1 MRCSTKMR
9 NFDTKYIR
17 MNFRLLVTLFC
28 FFLGFKSQAQTLVFA
43 QLTGTPNMNT
53 TGWNLTGAAAIGDTG
68 GDANVDPDEL
78 ILTNNVGNSS
88 GAIFYNQPIDLGTC
102 YQWNVEFDF
111 RMFDG
116 TSADGIAFCF
126 LDVPPT
132 GFVSGGGVGIPSTAN
147 GIKVVFDT
155 YNNCGGA
162 NPEIQIYSGPGYNEC
177 IAGITTLNNV
187 GGNLNF
193 LRSSTY
199 NTAVISYNYGVVTV
213 SVNGT
218 QYLSG
223 TYNLNFAGYMGWT
236 ASTGGSN
243 DRHSIRN
250 ATIYADIATSNAGPD
265 VSVCTGQT
273 AQIGS
278 ANNTNYIYSW
288 TAAPGL
294 TQTTISNPVVNLSNT
309 GNTPISQTYTVTT
322 NLASN
327 PSSCPSF
334 DSVVVTINPLF
345 NDTLPV
351 SICQGSSYTLG
362 TQAFSTAGFH
372 PVVFPSVLGCD
383 STVVLNLTLLPNL
396 TNNQTVHI
404 CQGAT
409 YTFAGNTI
417 SAAGTYTQ
425 LLQTA
430 TGCDSTINLT
440 LVVDPILTS
449 NIQAAICQGGSY
461 SFGTQTLTTAGNY
474 SRTIQTVAGCDSII
488 NLTLAV
494 NPILA
499 SSSSMTLCQGE
510 STLFFGQ
517 TLTNTGVYQQTL
529 QTVAGCD
536 SVVTLNLTVYPIPAA
551 PNLNGNS
558 PVECPGDV
566 VSLLVDP
573 VSNGIY
579 NWSGPQ
585 SFSSSSENVYFP
597 VQLPQIGIYSVT
609 VSINGCVSSPSS
621 ISVSIENIYDYMD
634 FDFPNVLTPNGDGNN
649 DELDIEAMFKSCQE
663 YQLKLFNRWGNLVY
677 AGKRFDTPFNGK
689 DVNGTIL
696 QDGVY
701 FYLLE
706 VDQQA
711 KSGFIHVIR

>member
-1 MRCSTKMR
+1 MRK
-9 NFDTKYIR
+9 FDAKYIR
-17 MNFRLLVTLFC
+17 MKFRLLITLFC
-28 FFLGFKSQAQTLVFA
+28 FFLVFKSEAQTLVFA
-43 QLTGTPNMNT
+43 ELTGAPNMNT
-53 TGWNLTGAAAIGDTG
+53 TGWNLTGAAATGDTG

-78 ILTNNVGNSS
+78 ILTNNIGNSS
-88 GAIFYNQPIDLGTC
+88 GAIFYNQAIDLGTC

-218 QYLSG
+218 QYLTG

-250 ATIYADIATSNAGPD
+250 ATIYADIATSNAGLD
-265 VSVCTGQT
+265 VSVCNGET

-288 TAAPGL
+288 TTAPGL
-294 TQTTISNPVVNLSNT
+294 SQNSISNPIVNLANT

-322 NLASN
+322 NLSSN
-327 PSSCPSF
+327 PNSCPSF
-334 DSVVVTINPLF
+334 DSVVVTVNPLF
-345 NDTLPV
+345 NDTLPI
-351 SICQGSSYTLG
+351 SICQGATYTLG
-362 TQAFSTAGFH
+362 TQTFSSSGFH
-372 PVVFPSVLGCD
+372 PVVFQSVLGCD

-404 CQGAT
+404 CQGAS
-409 YTFAGNTI
+409 YTFAGNVLVN
-417 SAAGTYTQ
+417 SGTYTQ
-425 LLQTA
+425 LLQTVS
-430 TGCDSTINLT
+430 GCDSTINLT
-440 LVVDPILTS
+440 LIVDPILTS
-449 NIQAAICQGGSY
+449 NIQASICQGVSY
-461 SFGTQTLTTAGNY
+461 TFGTQTLSTAGNY
-474 SRTIQTVAGCDSII
+474 SRTIQTLAGCDSII
-488 NLTLAV
+488 NLTLTV
-494 NPILA
+494 NPVLA
-499 SSSSMTLCQGE
+499 STSSMTFCQGQ

-517 TLTNTGVYQQTL
+517 TLTTTGVYNHTL

-551 PNLNGNS
+551 PLLTGDS

-566 VSLLVDP
+566 VSLHIDP
-573 VSNGIY
+573 VSNALY
-579 NWSGPQ
+579 SWSGPLNFA
-585 SFSSSSENVYFP
+585 STNTDVFFP
-597 VQLPQIGIYSVT
+597 VQIEQMGNYSAT
-609 VSINGCVSSPSS
+609 ISINGCVSSPSV
-621 ISVSIENIYDYMD
+621 IPVSITNIYNYED
-634 FDFPNVLTPNGDGNN
+634 FDFPNVITPNSDGFN

-663 YQLKLFNRWGNLVY
+663 YQLKVFNRWGNMIY
-677 AGKRFDTPFNGK
+677 SGKRFDAPFNGK
-689 DVNGTIL
+689 DMNGAVL

-706 VDQQA
+706 FDQKK
-711 KSGFIHVIR
+711 KSGFIHLIR

>member
-1 MRCSTKMR
+1 MK
-9 NFDTKYIR
+9 
-17 MNFRLLVTLFC
+17 LLHI
-28 FFLGFKSQAQTLVFA
+28 FFLLSCMIFFGKSQAQTLVFA
-43 QLTGTPNMNT
+43 ELTGSPSMNT
-53 TGWNLTGAAAIGDTG
+53 TGWNLTGAAATGDTG
-68 GDANVDPDEL
+68 GDANFDPDEL

-88 GAIFYNQPIDLGTC
+88 GAIFYNQAIDLGTC
-102 YQWNVEFDF
+102 YQWNVQFDF

-193 LRSSTY
+193 LRSNTY

-265 VSVCTGQT
+265 VSICNGQT

-278 ANNTNYIYSW
+278 VNNPNYIYAW

-294 TQTTISNPVVNLSNT
+294 TQTTVSSPTVNLVNT
-309 GNTPISQTYTVTT
+309 GNTSLSQSYTVMT
-322 NLASN
+322 NLVSN
-327 PSSCPSF
+327 PNSCPSF
-334 DSVVVTINPLF
+334 DSVIVTVNPLF

-351 SICQGSSYTLG
+351 SICQGATYTLG
-362 TQAFSTAGFH
+362 TQIFSTSGFH
-372 PVVFPSVLGCD
+372 PVVFPSIFGCD

-409 YTFAGNTI
+409 YTFAGNILST
-417 SAAGTYTQ
+417 SGTFIQ

-440 LVVDPILTS
+440 LIVDPILTS

-488 NLTLAV
+488 NLNLAV
-494 NPILA
+494 NPVLS
-499 SSSSMTLCQGE
+499 SSSSMTFCQGE
-510 STLFFGQ
+510 STLFYGQ
-517 TLTNTGVYQQTL
+517 TLTNTGVYNHTL
-529 QTVAGCD
+529 QTIAGCD
-536 SVVTLNLTVYPIPAA
+536 SVVTLNVTVYPIPAA
-551 PNLNGNS
+551 PILSGNS

-566 VSLLVDP
+566 VTLSIDP
-573 VSNGIY
+573 ISNAQY
-579 NWSGPQ
+579 EWSGPLN
-585 SFSSSSENVYFP
+585 FSSANSAVFFP
-597 VQLPQIGIYSVT
+597 VDIEQMGSYSAT
-609 VSINGCVSSPSS
+609 ISINGCVSSPAS
-621 ISVSIENIYDYMD
+621 IPVSITNIYDYAE
-634 FDFPNVLTPNGDGNN
+634 FDFPNVITPNGDGNN
-649 DELDIEAMFKSCQE
+649 DELDIEGMFKSCQE
-663 YQLKLFNRWGNLVY
+663 YQLKVFNRWGNLVY
-677 AGKRFDTPFNGK
+677 SGIRFDAPFNGK
-689 DVNGTIL
+689 DINGAVL
-696 QDGVY
+696 EHGVY

-706 VDQQA
+706 FEEKK

>member
-1 MRCSTKMR
+1 MRK
-9 NFDTKYIR
+9 FDAKYIR
-17 MNFRLLVTLFC
+17 MKFRLLITLFC
-28 FFLGFKSQAQTLVFA
+28 FFLGFKSEAQTLVFA

-53 TGWNLTGAAAIGDTG
+53 TGWNLTGAAATGDTG

-250 ATIYADIATSNAGPD
+250 ATIYADIATSNAGLD
-265 VSVCTGQT
+265 VSVCSGET

-288 TAAPGL
+288 TTAPGL
-294 TQTTISNPVVNLSNT
+294 NQNTISNPIVNLANT
-309 GNTPISQTYTVTT
+309 GNTPISQTYTVMT

-327 PSSCPSF
+327 PNSCPSF
-334 DSVVVTINPLF
+334 DSVVVTVNPLF
-345 NDTLPV
+345 NDTLPI
-351 SICQGSSYTLG
+351 SICQGASYTLG
-362 TQAFSTAGFH
+362 TQTFSTSGFH
-372 PVVFPSVLGCD
+372 SVVFPSVLGCD

-404 CQGAT
+404 CQGAS
-409 YTFAGNTI
+409 YTFAGNVLVN
-417 SAAGTYTQ
+417 SGTYTQ

-430 TGCDSTINLT
+430 SGCDSTINLT
-440 LVVDPILTS
+440 LIVDPILTS
-449 NIQAAICQGGSY
+449 NIQASICQGGSY
-461 SFGTQTLTTAGNY
+461 TFGTQTLSTAGNY
-474 SRTIQTVAGCDSII
+474 SRTIQTLAGCDSII
-488 NLTLAV
+488 NLTLTV
-494 NPILA
+494 NPVLA
-499 SSSSMTLCQGE
+499 STSSMTFCQGQ

-517 TLTNTGVYQQTL
+517 TLTNTGVYNHTL

-551 PNLNGNS
+551 PILTGDS
-558 PVECPGDV
+558 PVECPGDL
-566 VSLLVDP
+566 VSLHIDP
-573 VSNGIY
+573 VSNALY
-579 NWSGPQ
+579 SWSGPLNFA
-585 SFSSSSENVYFP
+585 STNTDVFFP
-597 VQLPQIGIYSVT
+597 VQIEQMGNYSAT
-609 VSINGCVSSPSS
+609 ISINGCVSSPSV
-621 ISVSIENIYDYMD
+621 IPVSITNIYNYED
-634 FDFPNVLTPNGDGNN
+634 FDFPNVITPNGDGFN

-663 YQLKLFNRWGNLVY
+663 YQLKVFNRWGNMIY
-677 AGKRFDTPFNGK
+677 SGKRFDAPFDGK
-689 DVNGTIL
+689 DMNGAVL

-706 VDQQA
+706 FDQKK
-711 KSGFIHVIR
+711 KSGFIHLIR

>member
-1 MRCSTKMR
+1 MRK
-9 NFDTKYIR
+9 FDAKYIR
-17 MNFRLLVTLFC
+17 MKFRLLITLFC
-28 FFLGFKSQAQTLVFA
+28 FFIGFKSEAQTLVFA

-53 TGWNLTGAAAIGDTG
+53 TGWNLTGAAATGDTG
-68 GDANVDPDEL
+68 GDVNFDPDEL
-78 ILTNNVGNSS
+78 ILTNNIGNSS
-88 GAIFYNQPIDLGTC
+88 GAIFYNQAIDLGTC
-102 YQWNVEFDF
+102 YQWNVQFDF

-218 QYLSG
+218 QYLTG

-265 VSVCTGQT
+265 VSVCSGQT

-278 ANNTNYIYSW
+278 VNNPSYIYAW
-288 TAAPGL
+288 TTAPGL
-294 TQTTISNPVVNLSNT
+294 TQTVVSNPTVNLVNT
-309 GNTPISQTYTVTT
+309 GNSPLSQSYTVMT
-322 NLASN
+322 NLVSN
-327 PSSCPSF
+327 PNSCPSF
-334 DSVVVTINPLF
+334 DSVIVTVNPLF

-362 TQAFSTAGFH
+362 TQTFSTVGYH
-372 PVVFPSVLGCD
+372 PVVFPSILGCD

-409 YTFAGNTI
+409 YTFAGNILST
-417 SAAGTYTQ
+417 SGTYTQ

-430 TGCDSTINLT
+430 SGCDSTINLS
-440 LVVDPILTS
+440 LIVDPILTA

-461 SFGTQTLTTAGNY
+461 PFGTQTLTTAGNY
-474 SRTIQTVAGCDSII
+474 SRTIQTQAGCDSII

-494 NPILA
+494 NPVLS
-499 SSSSMTLCQGE
+499 SSSSMTFCQGE
-510 STLFFGQ
+510 STLFYGQ
-517 TLTNTGVYQQTL
+517 TLTNTGVYSHTL

-536 SVVTLNLTVYPIPAA
+536 SVVTLNLTVYPIPSA
-551 PNLNGNS
+551 PILTGNS
-558 PVECPGDV
+558 PVECPGD
-566 VSLLVDP
+566 LVTLTIDP
-573 VSNGIY
+573 ISNAQY
-579 NWSGPQ
+579 QWSGPLNFT
-585 SFSSSSENVYFP
+585 SVNSTVFFP
-597 VQLPQIGIYSVT
+597 VQIQQMGNYSAT
-609 VSINGCVSSPSS
+609 ISINGCVSSPSV
-621 ISVSIENIYDYMD
+621 IPVSITNIYEYED
-634 FDFPNVLTPNGDGNN
+634 FDFPNVITPNGDGNN

-663 YQLKLFNRWGNLVY
+663 YQLKVINRWGNIIY
-677 AGKRFDTPFNGK
+677 SGKRFDAPFDGK
-689 DVNGTIL
+689 DMNGVVL

-706 VDQQA
+706 FDEKK
-711 KSGFIHVIR
+711 KSGFIHLIR

>member
-1 MRCSTKMR
+1 
-9 NFDTKYIR
+9 
-17 MNFRLLVTLFC
+17 MNFKYFLA
-28 FFLGFKSQAQTLVFA
+28 FFVVLHGLNGHSQTLVFA
-43 QLTGTPNMNT
+43 QLNGTPNMNT

-68 GDANVDPDEL
+68 GDLNFDPDEL
-78 ILTNNVGNSS
+78 ILTNNIGNSS
-88 GAIFYNQPIDLGTC
+88 GAIFYNQAIDLGTC

-250 ATIYADIATSNAGPD
+250 ATIFADIATSNAGPD
-265 VSVCTGQT
+265 VSICNGQP
-273 AQIGS
+273 AQVGS
-278 ANNTNYIYSW
+278 TNNSNYIYSW
-288 TAAPGL
+288 TSAPGL
-294 TQTTISNPVVNLSNT
+294 TQTTVSNPTVNLVNT
-309 GNTPISQTYTVTT
+309 GNTPLSQTYTVMT

-327 PSSCPSF
+327 PNSCPSF
-334 DSVVVTINPLF
+334 DSVIVTVNPLF

-351 SICQGSSYTLG
+351 SICQGSTYTLG
-362 TQAFSTAGFH
+362 TQTFASAGYH
-372 PVVFPSVLGCD
+372 SVVFPSSQGCD
-383 STVVLNLTLLPNL
+383 STVVLNLSLLPNL

-417 SAAGTYTQ
+417 STGGTYSQ
-425 LLQTA
+425 LLQTV

-440 LVVDPILTS
+440 LIIDPILTS
-449 NIQAAICQGGSY
+449 TIQAAICQGGSY
-461 SFGTQTLTTAGNY
+461 AFGAQTLTAPGNY
-474 SRTIQTVAGCDSII
+474 SRTIQTIAGCDSII

-499 SSSSMTLCQGE
+499 SSSSMTLCQGQ

-517 TLTNTGVYQQTL
+517 TLSNTGVYQQTL

-536 SVVTLNLTVYPIPAA
+536 SIVTLNLTVYPIPAA
-551 PNLNGNS
+551 PILTGNS
-558 PVECPGDV
+558 PVECPGDMV
-566 VSLLVDP
+566 TLTIDP
-573 VSNGIY
+573 VSNAQY
-579 NWSGPQ
+579 NWTGPLNFT
-585 SFSSSSENVYFP
+585 SNNSAVFFP
-597 VQLPQIGIYSVT
+597 VDITQMGTYVATIT
-609 VSINGCVSSPSS
+609 INGCVSSPSS
-621 ISVSIENIYDYMD
+621 IPVSIINVNTYED
-634 FDFPNVLTPNGDGNN
+634 FDFPNVITPNGDGIN
-649 DELDIEAMFKSCQE
+649 DYLDIVWKFKTCQE
-663 YQLKLFNRWGNLVY
+663 FSLKIVNRWGNMVY
-677 AGKRFDTPFNGK
+677 EGTKTSMPFSGVDQTGN
-689 DVNGTIL
+689 VL
-696 QDGVY
+696 EVGVY
-701 FYLLE
+701 FYLLQFE
-706 VDQQA
+706 EQE
-711 KSGFIHVIR
+711 KSGFIHLVR

>member
-1 MRCSTKMR
+1 MK
-9 NFDTKYIR
+9 
-17 MNFRLLVTLFC
+17 LLHI
-28 FFLGFKSQAQTLVFA
+28 FFLLCCVIFFGKSQAQTLVFA
-43 QLTGTPNMNT
+43 ELTGSPNMNT
-53 TGWNLTGAAAIGDTG
+53 TGWNLTGAAATGDTG
-68 GDANVDPDEL
+68 GDVNFDPDEL

-88 GAIFYNQPIDLGTC
+88 GAIFYNQAIDLGTC
-102 YQWNVEFDF
+102 YQWNVQFDF

-193 LRSSTY
+193 LRSNTY

-218 QYLSG
+218 QYLTG

-265 VSVCTGQT
+265 VSICNGQT
-273 AQIGS
+273 AQVGS
-278 ANNTNYIYSW
+278 VNNPNYIYSW
-288 TAAPGL
+288 TTAPGL
-294 TQTTISNPVVNLSNT
+294 TQTTISSPTVNLVNT
-309 GNTPISQTYTVTT
+309 GNTPLSQSYTVMT

-327 PSSCPSF
+327 PNSCPSF
-334 DSVVVTINPLF
+334 DSVIVTVNPLF

-362 TQAFSTAGFH
+362 TQTFSTAGYH
-372 PVVFPSVLGCD
+372 PVVFPSILGCD

-404 CQGAT
+404 CQGGT
-409 YTFAGNTI
+409 YTFAGNVLST
-417 SAAGTYTQ
+417 AGNYTQ

-430 TGCDSTINLT
+430 TGCDSIINLS
-440 LVVDPILTS
+440 LIVDPILTA

-461 SFGTQTLTTAGNY
+461 VFGSQILTTAGNY
-474 SRTIQTVAGCDSII
+474 SRTIQTQAGCDSII

-494 NPILA
+494 NPVLS
-499 SSSSMTLCQGE
+499 SSSSMTFCQGE
-510 STLFFGQ
+510 STLFYGQ
-517 TLTNTGVYQQTL
+517 TLTNTGVYSHTL

-551 PNLNGNS
+551 PILTGNS

-566 VSLLVDP
+566 VTLTIDP
-573 VSNGIY
+573 ISNAQY
-579 NWSGPQ
+579 QWSGPFNFT
-585 SFSSSSENVYFP
+585 SVNSTVYFP
-597 VQLPQIGIYSVT
+597 VDIVQMGNYSAT
-609 VSINGCVSSPSS
+609 ISINGCVSSPSS
-621 ISVSIENIYDYMD
+621 IPVSIVNIYDYAE
-634 FDFPNVLTPNGDGNN
+634 FDFPNVITPNGDGNN
-649 DELDIEAMFKSCQE
+649 DELDIEGMFKSCQE
-663 YQLKLFNRWGNLVY
+663 YQLKVFNRWGNLVY
-677 AGKRFDTPFNGK
+677 SGNRFDTPFSGK
-689 DVNGTIL
+689 DMNGGLL

-706 VDQQA
+706 FDEKK

>member
-1 MRCSTKMR
+1 V
-9 NFDTKYIR
+9 I
-17 MNFRLLVTLFC
+17 
-28 FFLGFKSQAQTLVFA
+28 FFGKSQAQTLVFA
-43 QLTGTPNMNT
+43 ELTGSPNMNT
-53 TGWNLTGAAAIGDTG
+53 TGWNLTGAAATGDTG
-68 GDANVDPDEL
+68 GDVNFDPDEL
-78 ILTNNVGNSS
+78 ILTNNIGNSS
-88 GAIFYNQPIDLGTC
+88 GAIFYNQAIDLGTC
-102 YQWNVEFDF
+102 YQWNVQFDF

-218 QYLSG
+218 QYLTG

-265 VSVCTGQT
+265 VSICNGQT
-273 AQIGS
+273 AQVGS
-278 ANNTNYIYSW
+278 VNNPNYIYAW
-288 TAAPGL
+288 TVAPGL
-294 TQTTISNPVVNLSNT
+294 TQTTVSNPTVNLVNT
-309 GNTPISQTYTVTT
+309 GNTPLSQSYTVMT

-327 PSSCPSF
+327 PNSCPSF
-334 DSVVVTINPLF
+334 DSVIVTVNPLF

-351 SICQGSSYTLG
+351 SICQGSTYTLG
-362 TQAFSTAGFH
+362 TQTFASAGFH
-372 PVVFPSVLGCD
+372 PVIFPSTQGCD

-404 CQGAT
+404 CQGAN

-417 SAAGTYTQ
+417 STGGTYSQ

-430 TGCDSTINLT
+430 TGCDSTVNLT
-440 LVVDPILTS
+440 LIVDPILTS
-449 NIQAAICQGGSY
+449 TIQAAICQGGSY
-461 SFGTQTLTTAGNY
+461 VFGTQTLTSPGNY

-494 NPILA
+494 NPILS
-499 SSSSMTLCQGE
+499 SSSSMSFCQGE
-510 STLFFGQ
+510 STVFFGQ
-517 TLTNTGVYQQTL
+517 TLTNSGVYTQTL

-536 SVVTLNLTVYPIPAA
+536 SVVTLNLTVYPIPTA
-551 PNLNGNS
+551 PIITGNS
-558 PVECPGDV
+558 PVECPGDFV
-566 VSLLVDP
+566 ALQIEP
-573 VSNGIY
+573 VSNAVY

-585 SFSSSSENVYFP
+585 NFYSVEPNVYFP
-597 VQLPQIGIYSVT
+597 VQIGQMGNYSAT
-609 VSINGCVSSPSS
+609 ISINGCVSSPSS
-621 ISVSIENIYDYMD
+621 IPVSIVNIYDYAE
-634 FDFPNVLTPNGDGNN
+634 FDFPNVITPNGDNNN

-663 YQLKLFNRWGNLVY
+663 FTLKVFNRWGTIVY
-677 AGKRFDTPFNGK
+677 SGSKSSVPFGGNDSNGAPL
-689 DVNGTIL
+689 GE
-696 QDGVY
+696 GVY

-706 VDQQA
+706 FDEKN
-711 KSGFIHVIR
+711 KSGFIHLIR

>member
-1 MRCSTKMR
+1 
-9 NFDTKYIR
+9 
-17 MNFRLLVTLFC
+17 MNFKYFFLLFC
-28 FFLGFKSQAQTLVFA
+28 LLFGIQTHAQTLVFA

-53 TGWNLTGAAAIGDTG
+53 AGWNLTGAAATGDTG
-68 GDANVDPDEL
+68 GDVNFDPDEL

-250 ATIYADIATSNAGPD
+250 ATIFADIATSNAGPD
-265 VSVCTGQT
+265 VSICSGQP

-278 ANNTNYIYSW
+278 TNNTNYIYSW
-288 TAAPGL
+288 TTAPGL
-294 TQTTISNPVVNLSNT
+294 TQTTVSNPTVNLVNA
-309 GNTPISQTYTVTT
+309 GNTPLSQTYTVMT

-327 PSSCPSF
+327 PNSCPSF
-334 DSVVVTINPLF
+334 DSVIVTVNPLF

-351 SICQGSSYTLG
+351 SICQGSTYSLG
-362 TQAFSTAGFH
+362 TQTFSAAGFH
-372 PVVFPSVLGCD
+372 PVVFPSSQGCD

-404 CQGAT
+404 CQGST
-409 YTFAGNTI
+409 YTFAGNTL
-417 SAAGTYTQ
+417 STGGTYSQ

-440 LVVDPILTS
+440 LIVDPILTS

-461 SFGTQTLTTAGNY
+461 VFGTQTITSPGNY

-517 TLTNTGVYQQTL
+517 TLTNSGIYTHTL

-551 PNLNGNS
+551 PILTGNS

-573 VSNGIY
+573 VSNGLY

-597 VQLPQIGIYSVT
+597 VQLPQMGIYSVT

-621 ISVSIENIYDYMD
+621 ISVSITNINDYAD
-634 FDFPNVLTPNGDGNN
+634 FDFPNVITPNGDNNN
-649 DELDIEAMFKSCQE
+649 DELDLEAMFKSCQE
-663 YQLKLFNRWGNLVY
+663 FSLKVFNRWGTLVY
-677 AGKRFDTPFNGK
+677 TGSKSSVPFRGNDSNGAPL
-689 DVNGTIL
+689 GE
-696 QDGVY
+696 GVY

-706 VDQQA
+706 FDEKN
-711 KSGFIHVIR
+711 KSGFIHLIR

>member
-1 MRCSTKMR
+1 M
-9 NFDTKYIR
+9 
-17 MNFRLLVTLFC
+17 FC
-28 FFLGFKSQAQTLVFA
+28 LILGVKSNAQTLVFA
-43 QLTGTPNMNT
+43 QLSGSPTMNT
-53 TGWNLTGAAAIGDTG
+53 TGWNLTGAAATGDTG
-68 GDANVDPDEL
+68 GDANLDPDEL

-88 GAIFYNQPIDLGTC
+88 GAIFYSQAIDLGTC
-102 YQWNVEFDF
+102 YQWNVQFDF
-111 RMFDG
+111 RMYDG
-116 TSADGIAFCF
+116 NSADGIAFCF

-265 VSVCTGQT
+265 VSICSGQT

-278 ANNTNYIYSW
+278 ANNPNYIYSW

-294 TQTTISNPVVNLSNT
+294 SQTAISNPTVNLVNS
-309 GNTPISQTYTVTT
+309 GNTPLSQSYTVMT

-327 PSSCPSF
+327 PNSCPSF
-334 DSVVVTINPLF
+334 DSVIVTVNPLF

-362 TQAFSTAGFH
+362 TQTFSTAGYH

-404 CQGAT
+404 CQGAS
-409 YTFAGNTI
+409 YTFAGNSLTT
-417 SAAGTYTQ
+417 AGTYTQ
-425 LLQTA
+425 VLQT
-430 TGCDSTINLT
+430 TSGCDSTINLT
-440 LVVDPILTS
+440 LIVDPILTS

-461 SFGTQTLTTAGNY
+461 TFGTQTLTTAGNY
-474 SRTIQTVAGCDSII
+474 SRTIQTQAGCDSII
-488 NLTLAV
+488 NLTLTV
-494 NPILA
+494 NPVLA

-517 TLTNTGVYQQTL
+517 TLTNSGVYNHTL

-536 SVVTLNLTVYPIPAA
+536 SVVTLNLTVYPIPAI
-551 PNLNGNS
+551 PNLSGNS

-566 VSLLVDP
+566 VTLHVDP
-573 VSNGIY
+573 VTNGTFV
-579 NWSGPQ
+579 WSGPLN
-585 SFSSSSENVYFP
+585 FSSSNTDVYFP
-597 VQLPQIGIYSVT
+597 VDLAQIGIYSVT
-609 VSINGCVSSPSS
+609 VTVNGCVSSPAN
-621 ISVSIENIYDYMD
+621 IPVSIINIYDYND
-634 FDFPNVLTPNGDGNN
+634 FDFPNVITPNGDGNN

-663 YQLKLFNRWGNLVY
+663 YELKLFNRWGNLVY
-677 AGKRFDTPFNGK
+677 SGKRFDVPFNGK
-689 DVNGTIL
+689 DLNGSDLET
-696 QDGVY
+696 GVY
-701 FYLLE
+701 FYLLAFDDKE
-706 VDQQA
+706 
-711 KSGFIHVIR
+711 KSGFIHVVR

>member
-1 MRCSTKMR
+1 MKLQH
-9 NFDTKYIR
+9 I
-17 MNFRLLVTLFC
+17 
-28 FFLGFKSQAQTLVFA
+28 FFLLSCMVFFWKSEAQTLVFA
-43 QLTGTPNMNT
+43 ELTGSPNMNT
-53 TGWNLTGAAAIGDTG
+53 TGWNLTGAAATGDTG
-68 GDANVDPDEL
+68 GDVNFDPDEL
-78 ILTNNVGNSS
+78 ILTNNIGNSS
-88 GAIFYNQPIDLGTC
+88 GAIFYNQAIDLGTC
-102 YQWNVEFDF
+102 YQWNVQFDF

-218 QYLSG
+218 QYLTG

-265 VSVCTGQT
+265 VSVCSGQT
-273 AQIGS
+273 AQIGGV
-278 ANNTNYIYSW
+278 NNPNYIYAW

-294 TQTTISNPVVNLSNT
+294 TQTTVSNPTVNLVNT
-309 GNTPISQTYTVTT
+309 GNTTLSQSYTVMT

-327 PSSCPSF
+327 PNSCPSF
-334 DSVVVTINPLF
+334 DSVIVTVNPLF

-351 SICQGSSYTLG
+351 SVCQGASYTLG
-362 TQAFSTAGFH
+362 TQTFSTAGYH
-372 PVVFPSVLGCD
+372 PVVFPSISGCD

-409 YTFAGNTI
+409 YTFAGNTL
-417 SAAGTYTQ
+417 STSGTYTQ
-425 LLQTA
+425 VLQTA
-430 TGCDSTINLT
+430 SGCDSTINLS
-440 LVVDPILTS
+440 LIVDPILTA

-461 SFGTQTLTTAGNY
+461 TFGTQTLTTAGNY
-474 SRTIQTVAGCDSII
+474 SRTIQTQAGCDSII

-494 NPILA
+494 NPVLS
-499 SSSSMTLCQGE
+499 SSSSMTFCQGE
-510 STLFFGQ
+510 STLFYGQ
-517 TLTNTGVYQQTL
+517 TLTNTGVYSHTL

-551 PNLNGNS
+551 PILTGNS
-558 PVECPGDV
+558 PVECPGDIV
-566 VSLLVDP
+566 TLHIEP
-573 VSNGIY
+573 VSNAVY

-585 SFSSSSENVYFP
+585 NFYSVEPNVYFP
-597 VQLPQIGIYSVT
+597 VQIEQMGTYSAT
-609 VSINGCVSSPSS
+609 ISVSGCVSSPSV
-621 ISVSIENIYDYMD
+621 IPVSITNIYNYED
-634 FDFPNVLTPNGDGNN
+634 FDFPNVITPNGDQYN
-649 DELDIEAMFKSCQE
+649 DALDIEAMFKSCQE
-663 YQLKLFNRWGNLVY
+663 YQLKIFNRWGNLVY
-677 AGKRFDTPFNGK
+677 IGKRFDLPFDGK
-689 DVNGTIL
+689 DINGADL

-701 FYLLE
+701 FYLLNFDE
-706 VDQQA
+706 KE
-711 KSGFIHVIR
+711 KSGFIHLIR

>member
-1 MRCSTKMR
+1 
-9 NFDTKYIR
+9 
-17 MNFRLLVTLFC
+17 MNFKYFFLLFC
-28 FFLGFKSQAQTLVFA
+28 LLFGIQTHAQTLVFA

-53 TGWNLTGAAAIGDTG
+53 AGWNLTGAAATGDTG
-68 GDANVDPDEL
+68 GDVNFDPDEL

-250 ATIYADIATSNAGPD
+250 ATIFADIATSNAGPD
-265 VSVCTGQT
+265 VSICSGQP

-278 ANNTNYIYSW
+278 TNNSNYIYSW
-288 TAAPGL
+288 STAPGL
-294 TQTTISNPVVNLSNT
+294 TQTTVSNPTVNLVNA
-309 GNTPISQTYTVTT
+309 GNTPLSQTYTVMT

-327 PSSCPSF
+327 PNSCPSF
-334 DSVVVTINPLF
+334 DSVIVTVNPLF

-351 SICQGSSYTLG
+351 SICQGSTYSLG
-362 TQAFSTAGFH
+362 TQTFSAAGFH
-372 PVVFPSVLGCD
+372 PVVFPSSQGCD

-404 CQGAT
+404 CQGST
-409 YTFAGNTI
+409 YTFAGNTL
-417 SAAGTYTQ
+417 STGGTYSQ

-440 LVVDPILTS
+440 LIVDPILTS

-461 SFGTQTLTTAGNY
+461 VFGTQTITSPGNY

-517 TLTNTGVYQQTL
+517 TLTNSGIYTHTL

-551 PNLNGNS
+551 PILTGNS

-573 VSNGIY
+573 VSNGLY

-597 VQLPQIGIYSVT
+597 VQLPQMGIYSVT

-621 ISVSIENIYDYMD
+621 ISVSITNINDYAD
-634 FDFPNVLTPNGDGNN
+634 FDFPNVITPNGDNNN
-649 DELDIEAMFKSCQE
+649 DELDLEAMFKSCQE
-663 YQLKLFNRWGNLVY
+663 FSLKVFNRWGTLVY
-677 AGKRFDTPFNGK
+677 TGSKSSVPFRGNDSNGAPL
-689 DVNGTIL
+689 GE
-696 QDGVY
+696 GVY

-706 VDQQA
+706 FDEKN
-711 KSGFIHVIR
+711 KSGFIHLIR

>member
-1 MRCSTKMR
+1 
-9 NFDTKYIR
+9 
-17 MNFRLLVTLFC
+17 MNFKYFLVLCCLMIGMQT
-28 FFLGFKSQAQTLVFA
+28 QAQTLVFA

-53 TGWNLTGAAAIGDTG
+53 AGWNLTGAATTGDTG
-68 GDANVDPDEL
+68 GDVNFDPDEL
-78 ILTNNVGNSS
+78 ILTNNIGNSS
-88 GAIFYNQPIDLGTC
+88 GAIFCNQPIDLGTC

-116 TSADGIAFCF
+116 NSADGIAFCF

-250 ATIYADIATSNAGPD
+250 ATIFADIATSNAGPD
-265 VSVCTGQT
+265 VSICNGQS
-273 AQIGS
+273 AQVGS

-294 TQTTISNPVVNLSNT
+294 TQNTISNPVVNLSNT
-309 GNTPISQTYTVTT
+309 GTTPISQTYTVMT

-327 PSSCPSF
+327 PSSCPSY

-362 TQAFSTAGFH
+362 TQTFSTAGFH
-372 PVVFPSVLGCD
+372 PVVFSSVLGCD

-404 CQGAT
+404 CQGST
-409 YTFAGNTI
+409 YTFAGNSI
-417 SAAGTYTQ
+417 SAAGIYTQ

-430 TGCDSTINLT
+430 TGCDSSINLT

-449 NIQAAICQGGSY
+449 TIQAAICQGGSY
-461 SFGTQTLTTAGNY
+461 AFGTQTLTTAGNY
-474 SRTIQTVAGCDSII
+474 SRTTQTVAGCDSII

-494 NPILA
+494 NPVL
-499 SSSSMTLCQGE
+499 SSSSTMTLCQGQT
-510 STLFFGQ
+510 TLFYGQ
-517 TLTNTGVYQQTL
+517 TLSNSGVYTHTL

-551 PNLNGNS
+551 PILTGNS
-558 PVECPGDV
+558 PVECPGDI

-597 VQLPQIGIYSVT
+597 VQLLQIGIYSVT

-621 ISVSIENIYDYMD
+621 ISVSIDNIYDYMD

-663 YQLKLFNRWGNLVY
+663 YQLKVFNRWGNLVY
-677 AGKRFDTPFNGK
+677 AGKRFETPFKGK
-689 DVNGTIL
+689 DVNGEL
-696 QDGVY
+696 LPDGVY

>member
-1 MRCSTKMR
+1 MK
-9 NFDTKYIR
+9 
-17 MNFRLLVTLFC
+17 LLHI
-28 FFLGFKSQAQTLVFA
+28 FFLLCCVIFLGKSQAQTLVFA
-43 QLTGTPNMNT
+43 ELTGSPNMNT
-53 TGWNLTGAAAIGDTG
+53 TGWNLTGAAATGDTG
-68 GDANVDPDEL
+68 GDVNFDPDEL
-78 ILTNNVGNSS
+78 ILTNNIGNSS
-88 GAIFYNQPIDLGTC
+88 GAIFYNQAIDLGTC
-102 YQWNVEFDF
+102 YQWNVQFDF

-218 QYLSG
+218 QYLTG

-265 VSVCTGQT
+265 VSICNGQT
-273 AQIGS
+273 AQVGS
-278 ANNTNYIYSW
+278 VNNPNYIYSW
-288 TAAPGL
+288 TTAPGL
-294 TQTTISNPVVNLSNT
+294 TQTTVSSPTVNLVNT
-309 GNTPISQTYTVTT
+309 GNTPLSQSYTVMT

-327 PSSCPSF
+327 PNSCPSF
-334 DSVVVTINPLF
+334 DSVIVTVNPLF

-362 TQAFSTAGFH
+362 TQTFSTAGYH
-372 PVVFPSVLGCD
+372 PVVFPSILGCD

-404 CQGAT
+404 CQGGT
-409 YTFAGNTI
+409 YTFAGNVLST
-417 SAAGTYTQ
+417 AGNYTQ

-430 TGCDSTINLT
+430 TGCDSIINLS
-440 LVVDPILTS
+440 LIVDPILTA

-461 SFGTQTLTTAGNY
+461 VFGSQILTTAGNY
-474 SRTIQTVAGCDSII
+474 SRTIQTQAGCDSII

-494 NPILA
+494 NPVLS
-499 SSSSMTLCQGE
+499 SSSSMTFCQGE
-510 STLFFGQ
+510 STLFYGQ
-517 TLTNTGVYQQTL
+517 TLTNTGVYSHTL

-551 PNLNGNS
+551 PILTGNS

-566 VSLLVDP
+566 VTLTIDP
-573 VSNGIY
+573 ISNAQY
-579 NWSGPQ
+579 QWSGPFNFT
-585 SFSSSSENVYFP
+585 SVNSTVYFP
-597 VQLPQIGIYSVT
+597 VDIVQMGNYSATISV
-609 VSINGCVSSPSS
+609 NGCVSSPSS
-621 ISVSIENIYDYMD
+621 IPVSIVNIYDYAE
-634 FDFPNVLTPNGDGNN
+634 FDLPNVITPNGDGNN
-649 DELDIEAMFKSCQE
+649 DELDIEGMFKSCQE
-663 YQLKLFNRWGNLVY
+663 YQLKVFNRWGNLVY
-677 AGKRFDTPFNGK
+677 SGKRFDTPFSGK
-689 DVNGTIL
+689 DMNGGLL

-701 FYLLE
+701 FYLIE
-706 VDQQA
+706 FDEKK

>member
-1 MRCSTKMR
+1 
-9 NFDTKYIR
+9 
-17 MNFRLLVTLFC
+17 MNFKYFFLLFC
-28 FFLGFKSQAQTLVFA
+28 LLFGIQTHAQTLVFA

-53 TGWNLTGAAAIGDTG
+53 AGWNLTGAAATGDTG
-68 GDANVDPDEL
+68 GDVNFDPDEL

-250 ATIYADIATSNAGPD
+250 ATIFADIATSNAGPD
-265 VSVCTGQT
+265 VSICSGQP

-278 ANNTNYIYSW
+278 TNNSNYIYSW
-288 TAAPGL
+288 STAPGL
-294 TQTTISNPVVNLSNT
+294 TQTTVSNPTVNLVNA
-309 GNTPISQTYTVTT
+309 GNTPLSQTYTVMT

-327 PSSCPSF
+327 PNSCPSF
-334 DSVVVTINPLF
+334 DSVIVTVNPLF

-351 SICQGSSYTLG
+351 SICQGSTYSLG
-362 TQAFSTAGFH
+362 TQTFSAAGFH
-372 PVVFPSVLGCD
+372 PVVFPSSQGCD

-404 CQGAT
+404 CQGST
-409 YTFAGNTI
+409 YTFAGNTL
-417 SAAGTYTQ
+417 STGGTYSQ

-440 LVVDPILTS
+440 LIVDPILTS

-461 SFGTQTLTTAGNY
+461 VFGTQTITSPGNY

-517 TLTNTGVYQQTL
+517 TLTNSGIFTHTL

-551 PNLNGNS
+551 PILTGNS

-573 VSNGIY
+573 VSNGLY

-597 VQLPQIGIYSVT
+597 VQLPQMGIYSVT

-621 ISVSIENIYDYMD
+621 ISVSITNINDYAD
-634 FDFPNVLTPNGDGNN
+634 FDFPNVITPNGDNNN
-649 DELDIEAMFKSCQE
+649 DELDLEAMFKSCQE
-663 YQLKLFNRWGNLVY
+663 FSLKVFNRWGTLVY
-677 AGKRFDTPFNGK
+677 TGSKSSVPFRGNDSNGAPL
-689 DVNGTIL
+689 GE
-696 QDGVY
+696 GVY

-706 VDQQA
+706 FDEKN
-711 KSGFIHVIR
+711 KSGFIHLIR

>member
-1 MRCSTKMR
+1 
-9 NFDTKYIR
+9 
-17 MNFRLLVTLFC
+17 MNFKYFLVLCCLMIGMQT
-28 FFLGFKSQAQTLVFA
+28 QAQTLVFA

-53 TGWNLTGAAAIGDTG
+53 AGWNLTGAATTGDTG
-68 GDANVDPDEL
+68 GDVNFDPDEL
-78 ILTNNVGNSS
+78 ILTNNIGNSS
-88 GAIFYNQPIDLGTC
+88 GAIFCNQPIDLGTC

-116 TSADGIAFCF
+116 NSADGIAFCF

-250 ATIYADIATSNAGPD
+250 ATIFADIATSNAGPD
-265 VSVCTGQT
+265 VSICNGQS
-273 AQIGS
+273 AQVGS

-294 TQTTISNPVVNLSNT
+294 TQNTISNPVVNLSNT
-309 GNTPISQTYTVTT
+309 GTTPISQTYTVMT

-327 PSSCPSF
+327 PSSCPSY

-362 TQAFSTAGFH
+362 TQTFSTAGFH
-372 PVVFPSVLGCD
+372 PVVFPSVWGCD

-404 CQGAT
+404 CQGST
-409 YTFAGNTI
+409 YTFAGNSI
-417 SAAGTYTQ
+417 SAAGIYTQ

-449 NIQAAICQGGSY
+449 TIQAAICQGGSY
-461 SFGTQTLTTAGNY
+461 AFGTQTLTTAGNY
-474 SRTIQTVAGCDSII
+474 SRTTQTVAGCDSII

-494 NPILA
+494 NPVL
-499 SSSSMTLCQGE
+499 SSSSTMTLCQGQT
-510 STLFFGQ
+510 TLFYGQ
-517 TLTNTGVYQQTL
+517 TLSNSGVYTHTL

-551 PNLNGNS
+551 PILTGNS
-558 PVECPGDV
+558 PVECPGDI

-597 VQLPQIGIYSVT
+597 VQLLQIGIYSVT

-621 ISVSIENIYDYMD
+621 ISVSIDNIYDYMD

-663 YQLKLFNRWGNLVY
+663 YQLKVFNRWGNLVY
-677 AGKRFDTPFNGK
+677 AGKRFETPFNGK
-689 DVNGTIL
+689 DVNGEFL
-696 QDGVY
+696 PDGVY

>member
-1 MRCSTKMR
+1 MR

>member
-1 MRCSTKMR
+1 
-9 NFDTKYIR
+9 
-17 MNFRLLVTLFC
+17 MNFKYFLAFFGVLLGLN
-28 FFLGFKSQAQTLVFA
+28 GHAQTLVFA
-43 QLTGTPNMNT
+43 QLTGNPNMNT

-417 SAAGTYTQ
+417 STAGTYTQ

-461 SFGTQTLTTAGNY
+461 TFGTQTLTTAGNY

-621 ISVSIENIYDYMD
+621 ISVSIDNIYDYMD

-677 AGKRFDTPFNGK
+677 TGKRFDTPFNGK

-696 QDGVY
+696 ADGVY

>member
-1 MRCSTKMR
+1 MK
-9 NFDTKYIR
+9 
-17 MNFRLLVTLFC
+17 LLHI
-28 FFLGFKSQAQTLVFA
+28 FFLLCCVIFLGKSQAQTLVFA
-43 QLTGTPNMNT
+43 ELTGSPNMNT
-53 TGWNLTGAAAIGDTG
+53 TGWNLTGAAATGDTG
-68 GDANVDPDEL
+68 GDVNFDPDEL
-78 ILTNNVGNSS
+78 ILTNNIGNSS
-88 GAIFYNQPIDLGTC
+88 GAIFYNQAIDLGTC
-102 YQWNVEFDF
+102 YQWNVQFDF

-187 GGNLNF
+187 GGNLYF

-218 QYLSG
+218 QYLTG

-265 VSVCTGQT
+265 VSICNGQT
-273 AQIGS
+273 AQVGS
-278 ANNTNYIYSW
+278 VNNPNYIYSW
-288 TAAPGL
+288 TTAPGL
-294 TQTTISNPVVNLSNT
+294 TQTTVSSPTVNLVNT
-309 GNTPISQTYTVTT
+309 GNTPLSQSYTVMT

-327 PSSCPSF
+327 PNSCPSF
-334 DSVVVTINPLF
+334 DSVIVTVNPLF

-362 TQAFSTAGFH
+362 TQTFSTAGYH
-372 PVVFPSVLGCD
+372 PVVSPSILGCD

-404 CQGAT
+404 CQGAS
-409 YTFAGNTI
+409 YTFAGNVLST
-417 SAAGTYTQ
+417 AGNYTQ

-430 TGCDSTINLT
+430 TGCDSIINLS
-440 LVVDPILTS
+440 LIVDPILTA

-461 SFGTQTLTTAGNY
+461 VFGSQILTTAGNY
-474 SRTIQTVAGCDSII
+474 SRTIQTQAGCDSII

-494 NPILA
+494 NPVLS
-499 SSSSMTLCQGE
+499 SSSSMTFCQGE
-510 STLFFGQ
+510 STLFYGQ
-517 TLTNTGVYQQTL
+517 TLTNTGVYSHTL

-551 PNLNGNS
+551 PILTGNS

-566 VSLLVDP
+566 VTLTIDP
-573 VSNGIY
+573 ISNAQY
-579 NWSGPQ
+579 QWSGPFNFT
-585 SFSSSSENVYFP
+585 SVNSTVYFP
-597 VQLPQIGIYSVT
+597 VDIVQMGNYSATISV
-609 VSINGCVSSPSS
+609 NGCVSSPSS
-621 ISVSIENIYDYMD
+621 IPVSIVNIYDYAE
-634 FDFPNVLTPNGDGNN
+634 FDLPNVITPNGDGNN
-649 DELDIEAMFKSCQE
+649 DELDIEGMFKSCQE
-663 YQLKLFNRWGNLVY
+663 YQLKVFNRWGNLVY
-677 AGKRFDTPFNGK
+677 SGKRFDTPFSGK
-689 DVNGTIL
+689 DMNGGLL

-701 FYLLE
+701 FYLIE
-706 VDQQA
+706 FDEKK

>member
-1 MRCSTKMR
+1 MK
-9 NFDTKYIR
+9 FWLI
-17 MNFRLLVTLFC
+17 LILFC
-28 FFLGFKSQAQTLVFA
+28 VSLHMKSQAQTLVFA
-43 QLTGTPNMNT
+43 QLTGSPNMNT
-53 TGWNLTGAAAIGDTG
+53 TGWNLTGAAYTGDTG

-78 ILTNNVGNSS
+78 ILTNNIGNSS
-88 GAIFYNQPIDLGTC
+88 GAIFYSQPIDLGTC

-111 RMFDG
+111 RMYDG
-116 TSADGIAFCF
+116 NSADGIAFCF

-155 YNNCGGA
+155 YNNCGGP

-265 VSVCTGQT
+265 VSICSGQT

-278 ANNTNYIYSW
+278 ANNANYIYAW
-288 TAAPGL
+288 TTAPGL
-294 TQTTISNPVVNLSNT
+294 SQNTISNPTINLANA
-309 GNTPISQTYTVTT
+309 GNTPITQTYTVMT

-327 PSSCPSF
+327 PNSCPSF
-334 DSVVVTINPLF
+334 DSVVVTVNPLF
-345 NDTLPV
+345 NDTLSV
-351 SICQGSSYTLG
+351 SICQGSNYTLG
-362 TQAFSTAGFH
+362 TQSFSTAGYH

-396 TNNQTVHI
+396 TNNQIVHI

-409 YTFAGNTI
+409 YSFAGNTL
-417 SAAGTYTQ
+417 STSGTYTQ

-449 NIQAAICQGGSY
+449 NIQASICQGGSY
-461 SFGTQTLTTAGNY
+461 SFGTQTLTAAGNY

-488 NLTLAV
+488 NLTLTV
-494 NPILA
+494 NPVLA
-499 SSSSMTLCQGE
+499 SSSSMTFCQGE

-517 TLTNTGVYQQTL
+517 TLTNTGVYNHTL

-536 SVVTLNLTVYPIPAA
+536 SIVTLNLTVYPIPAS
-551 PNLNGNS
+551 PVLSGNS

-566 VSLLVDP
+566 VSLHIDP
-573 VSNGIY
+573 VAGALY

-585 SFSSSSENVYFP
+585 NFSSVNSDVYFP
-597 VQLPQIGIYSVT
+597 VQLEQMGNYSAT
-609 VSINGCVSSPSS
+609 ISINGCVSLPSV
-621 ISVSIENIYDYMD
+621 IPVSITNIYDYAE
-634 FDFPNVLTPNGDGNN
+634 FDFPNVITPNEDGFN
-649 DELDIEAMFKSCQE
+649 DSLDIEAMFKSCQE
-663 YQLKLFNRWGNLVY
+663 YQLKVFNRWGNLVY
-677 AGKRFDTPFNGK
+677 AGKRFDVPFHGK
-689 DVNGTIL
+689 DLSGAAL
-696 QDGVY
+696 ADGVY

-706 VDQQA
+706 FDQQK
-711 KSGFIHVIR
+711 KSGFIHLIR